1 MTLPGQAV
9 GDSWLSLYTKDFK
22 RRMVQLLGF
31 DFRKLNAGLA
41 YQFVARE
48 VKAEGMERVAISRA
62 QIERYITIF
71 DLKRLESYANNL
83 VDFHLIMD
91 LVPTLAKLHFIEL
104 AHEQCPTLSFVQ
116 AALFVGMGL

>member
-1 MTLPGQAV
+1 MGFWRKNLFETAYVRQTANELTGEHSCLMIRPLSGAGEVTLPGQAV

-62 QIERYITIF
+62 
-71 DLKRLESYANNL
+71 
-83 VDFHLIMD
+83 
-91 LVPTLAKLHFIEL
+91 
-104 AHEQCPTLSFVQ
+104 
-116 AALFVGMGL
+116 